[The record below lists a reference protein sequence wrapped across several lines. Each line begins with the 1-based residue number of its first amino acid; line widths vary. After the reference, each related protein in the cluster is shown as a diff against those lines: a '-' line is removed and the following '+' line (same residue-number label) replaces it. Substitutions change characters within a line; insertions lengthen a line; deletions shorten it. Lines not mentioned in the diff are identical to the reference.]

1 MKLMCIFS
9 ILGGEGVVVS
19 DGMISTLGAE
29 GQLRCFVG
37 SGTLG
42 VTFNSAFCSNDF
54 YLFCVLVEKVI
65 KMSESFFRACN

>member
-1 MKLMCIFS
+1 MCIFS

-19 DGMISTLGAE
+19 DGMICTLGAE

-54 YLFCVLVEKVI
+54 ISSVFW
-65 KMSESFFRACN
+65 